1 MIYLRLV
8 MSRRNSA
15 ESVRRQAAENAKA
28 GLGILSC
35 PYKHKSP
42 FQAVWLKAFVREAQ
56 LDWIS
61 SAT

>member
-1 MIYLRLV
+1 